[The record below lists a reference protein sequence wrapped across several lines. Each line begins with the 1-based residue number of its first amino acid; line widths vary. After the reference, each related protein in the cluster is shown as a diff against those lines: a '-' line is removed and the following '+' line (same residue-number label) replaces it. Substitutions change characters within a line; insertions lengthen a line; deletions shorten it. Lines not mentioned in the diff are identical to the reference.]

1 MFLDALCPLRVCTR
15 CKGKEGKIHTWSIAL
30 RLPELNPLERT
41 PRRRRRTSYK
51 IYPQG
56 LSAVARTTVTGRT
69 LLVQLVR
76 VVTELT
82 DLRARYS
89 RTRSRDES

>member
-1 MFLDALCPLRVCTR
+1 MHYALSESARDV
-15 CKGKEGKIHTWSIAL
+15 KERKARSTPSQSHLG
-30 RLPELNPLERT
+30 LPKLNPFERT

-69 LLVQLVR
+69 LFIQLVR